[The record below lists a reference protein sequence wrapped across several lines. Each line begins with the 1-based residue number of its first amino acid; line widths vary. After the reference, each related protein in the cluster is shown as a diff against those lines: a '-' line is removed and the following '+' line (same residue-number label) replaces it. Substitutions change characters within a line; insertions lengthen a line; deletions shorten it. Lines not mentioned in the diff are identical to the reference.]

1 MKDTTRRL
9 EELLAQSN
17 DGKYVLQLYAAGL
30 TPQSRR
36 AIENLKAI
44 CDTHLPG
51 RYELTIVDI
60 YQQPD
65 RAHEEQVIAAPTL
78 VKTAPL
84 PLRRL
89 IGDLSD
95 TGRVLLALGLRSDTV

>member
-1 MKDTTRRL
+1 MSDTTRLL
-9 EELLAQSN
+9 EELLARSK

-44 CDTHLPG
+44 CDTYLPG

-84 PLRRL
+84 PRRRL

-95 TGRVLLALGLRSDTV
+95 TGRVLLALGLNSDTV